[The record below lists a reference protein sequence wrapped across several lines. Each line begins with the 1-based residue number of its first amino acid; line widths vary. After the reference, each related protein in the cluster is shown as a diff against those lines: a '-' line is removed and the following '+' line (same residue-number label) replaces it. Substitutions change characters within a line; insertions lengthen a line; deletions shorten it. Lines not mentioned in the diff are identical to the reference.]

1 MWRTGGQGRAPSVKD
16 GRCRQTFPADPRPKE
31 AARRS
36 VATIATVKFRRA
48 SALLLFLLLT
58 AFTVGSAASAQAS
71 VPGSVLVA
79 AKPGDPEPQP
89 APVTGPLWG
98 VQLDWSK
105 DSAAE
110 YARRLGQPAA
120 LYAHELSLP
129 VQEDEKTFIPQF
141 LEQAG
146 SAGADALITVNP
158 RIPLSQID
166 AEASAGL
173 AQDIKVMA
181 EGFGG
186 RLFIRFAPDMNAGWA
201 AWGQKP
207 VEYIAA
213 FRAVT
218 AAMRGAVE
226 EPVMVWSPFQGRD
239 YPFVQAPDVAQ
250 PGSPGFKVLDTN
262 SDGVWNLEDAA
273 YSPYYPGDDAV
284 DWVGLS
290 AFLDDSAGGPPVNSL
305 PAADGL
311 TRMLGPAQPVRAAV
325 DADFYASYAV
335 ARAKPLLLETGA
347 FYSPAS
353 GGPAE
358 EDIKS
363 AWLSQILAS
372 PAAGYNNVRA
382 VLWNET
388 VELRASGEVAI
399 DWRLT
404 ADPGAASTLAA
415 GLKQADFQ
423 TGAPTAAAGGDA
435 ASSPPGGRVVAG
447 GWAWLAAAAVLALA
461 AALWVLPFRRPAARS
476 WAYQEEH
483 VRDRR
488 VDMLRGMA
496 ILFVVVNHVGL
507 TSLFQLLTQETI
519 GAVSGAEFFV
529 LLSGAVLGMVYGPR
543 VRDNPGDVVDKTTG
557 RSWKLYVTA
566 LTVVMT
572 VFLISLIPLIQSSV
586 LTSFT
591 DQGTGGAGTAAA
603 GRSYDMY
610 SEVEGL
616 LQFPVPAWLIPK
628 ILLLEFGPWQF
639 NIMGLYVVLLLLSPL
654 VLWALS
660 RKLAWLVLLVSAAL
674 YTVGALSRIRLLP
687 SQFEDSFPLLVWQI
701 LFVLGLTAG
710 YYRGPLVEWFSR
722 HKSVLAFCA
731 LLTVFFALF
740 AWSNPYLSNAYD
752 VRLALLPDA
761 LHRTLYSGYFGRTY
775 LGAGR
780 LVNVVLVVITA
791 YTLLTAY
798 WKLLERALGWFL
810 IPLGQATLYVF
821 IIHVFL
827 ILALA
832 NVPALQLGNIWLNT
846 GAYVLVLGLVWTMV
860 KTKFLFRIIPR

>member
-1 MWRTGGQGRAPSVKD
+1 M
-16 GRCRQTFPADPRPKE
+16 
-31 AARRS
+31 
-36 VATIATVKFRRA
+36 RRA
-48 SALLLFLLLT
+48 SALLLFLLVT
-58 AFTVGSAASAQAS
+58 ACMAFTGVSGASARAS
-71 VPGSVLVA
+71 GADQVSGA
-79 AKPGDPEPQP
+79 ADTADREPS
-89 APVTGPLWG
+89 AEAGRGPLWG

-110 YARRLGQPAA
+110 YSRRLGQPAA

-129 VQEDEKTFIPQF
+129 VQQDEKTFIPQF
-141 LEQAG
+141 LEQAE
-146 SAGADALITVNP
+146 SAGAAALITVNP
-158 RIPLSQID
+158 RVPLAQVD
-166 AEASAGL
+166 AEAANGL
-173 AQDIKVMA
+173 ARDIKVMA
-181 EGFGG
+181 NGFSG

-207 VEYIAA
+207 VEYVAA

-218 AAMRGAVE
+218 AAMRGALDK
-226 EPVMVWSPFQGRD
+226 PVLVWSPFQGRD
-239 YPFVQAPDVAQ
+239 YPFVQAPDAAR
-250 PGSPGFKVLDTN
+250 PGSPGFDALDTN
-262 SDGVWNLEDAA
+262 SDGVWDLADAA
-273 YSPYYPGDDAV
+273 YAPYYPGDDAV

-290 AFLDDSAGGPPVNSL
+290 AFHDDSAGGPPVNAL

-311 TRMLGPAQPVRAAV
+311 IRMLGSAQPAGSAA

-335 ARAKPLLLETGA
+335 AKAKPLLLETGA
-347 FYSPAS
+347 FYSPSS

-358 EDIKS
+358 GDIKS
-363 AWLSQILAS
+363 SWLSQTLAS
-372 PAAGYNNVRA
+372 PASGYNNVRA

-404 ADPGAASTLAA
+404 ADPGTASKLATGLGEA
-415 GLKQADFQ
+415 GFLMG
-423 TGAPTAAAGGDA
+423 TPTAGAGGDA
-435 ASSPPGGRVVAG
+435 AGSPSGGRVVAG
-447 GWAWLAAAAVLALA
+447 GWAWLAAAAALVLA
-461 AALWVLPFRRPAARS
+461 AALWVLPFRWPAARS

-507 TSLFQLLTQETI
+507 TSLFQLVTQEAI
-519 GAVSGAEFFV
+519 GTVSGAEFFV

-543 VRDNPGDVVDKTTG
+543 IRDKPGDVVDKTTG

-566 LTVVMT
+566 LAVVMT
-572 VFLISLIPLIQSSV
+572 VFLISLIPLVQSSV

-603 GRSYDMY
+603 GRSYEMY
-610 SEVEGL
+610 SEVQGL

-660 RKLAWLVLLVSAAL
+660 RKLAWLVLLVSTGL
-674 YTVGALSRIRLLP
+674 YAVGALIRIRLLP
-687 SQFEDSFPLLVWQI
+687 SQFEDSFPLMVWQI

-710 YYRGPLVEWFSR
+710 YYRRPLVEWFSR
-722 HKSVLAFCA
+722 HTGVLAVCA
-731 LLTVFFALF
+731 LLTVLFALF

-752 VRLALLPDA
+752 VRLSLLPDA
-761 LHRTLYSGYFGRTY
+761 LHQTLYSGYFGRTY

-780 LVNVVLVVITA
+780 LINVVLVVITA

-821 IIHVFL
+821 IVHVFL

-832 NVPALQLGNIWLNT
+832 NIPALQPGNIWLNT
-846 GAYVLVLGLVWTMV
+846 GAYVLVLGLLWTMV
-860 KTKFLFRIIPR
+860 KTEFLFRIIPR

>member
-1 MWRTGGQGRAPSVKD
+1 VKLPRALS
-16 GRCRQTFPADPRPKE
+16 
-31 AARRS
+31 
-36 VATIATVKFRRA
+36 
-48 SALLLFLLLT
+48 LLLLLLL
-58 AFTVGSAASAQAS
+58 ALPFAAVSGASAQAS
-71 VPGSVLVA
+71 GPGPVFDAAVA
-79 AKPGDPEPQP
+79 ADREP
-89 APVTGPLWG
+89 AAEAGTGPLWG

-110 YARRLGQPAA
+110 YARRLGKPAA

-158 RIPLSQID
+158 RVSLTQVD
-166 AEASAGL
+166 AEASAAL
-173 AQDIKVMA
+173 AQEMKVMA
-181 EGFGG
+181 EGFTG

-201 AWGQKP
+201 PWGQKP
-207 VEYIAA
+207 VEYTAA
-213 FRAVT
+213 FRAVA
-218 AAMRGAVE
+218 AAMRGVLE
-226 EPVMVWSPFQGRD
+226 EPVLVWSPYQGRD

-250 PGSPGFKVLDTN
+250 PGGPGFDALDTN
-262 SDGVWNLEDAA
+262 ADGAWNLEDAA
-273 YSPYYPGDDAV
+273 YAPYYPGDDAV

-290 AFLDDSAGGPPVNSL
+290 AFHDDSAGGPPVNSL

-311 TRMLGPAQPVRAAV
+311 TRMLGPAQPVQAA
-325 DADFYASYAV
+325 ADSNFYASYAV

-358 EDIKS
+358 GDIKR

-372 PAAGYNNVRA
+372 PAAGYNNVGA
-382 VLWNET
+382 VLWKET

-404 ADPGAASTLAA
+404 ADPGTVTTLAT
-415 GLKQADFQ
+415 GLGDANFLMG
-423 TGAPTAAAGGDA
+423 TPTAGGAGDA
-435 ASSPPGGRVVAG
+435 AGSSSGGRAIAG
-447 GWAWLAAAAVLALA
+447 GWAWLAAAAGLMLA
-461 AALWVLPFRRPAARS
+461 AALWILPFRWPAARS
-476 WAYQEEH
+476 WTYQEEH
-483 VRDRR
+483 ARDRR

-543 VRDNPGDVVDKTTG
+543 IRDNLGDVVDKTAG
-557 RSWKLYVTA
+557 RSWKLYATA

-572 VFLISLIPLIQSSV
+572 VFVISLLPLVQSSV
-586 LTSFT
+586 LTAFT
-591 DQGTGGAGTAAA
+591 DQGTGTVGTAAA
-603 GRSYDMY
+603 GRSYDLY
-610 SEVEGL
+610 SEMDGL
-616 LQFPVPAWLIPK
+616 LQFPVPAWLVPK

-654 VLWALS
+654 ILWALS
-660 RKLAWLVLLVSAAL
+660 RKLAWLVLLVSAAV
-674 YTVGALSRIRLLP
+674 YAVGALSRIRVLP
-687 SQFEDSFPLLVWQI
+687 SQFEDSFPLMVWQI

-710 YYRGPLVEWFSR
+710 YYRRPLVEWFSR
-722 HKSVLAFCA
+722 HKGALALCA
-731 LLTVFFALF
+731 LLTVLFALF
-740 AWSNPYLSNAYD
+740 AWSSPYLTNAYD

-761 LHRTLYSGYFGRTY
+761 LHQTLYSDYFGRTF

-780 LVNVVLVVITA
+780 LVNVVVVVITA

-798 WKLLERALGWFL
+798 WTLLERALGWFL

-832 NVPALQLGNIWLNT
+832 NIPALQLGNIWLNT

>member
-1 MWRTGGQGRAPSVKD
+1 M
-16 GRCRQTFPADPRPKE
+16 
-31 AARRS
+31 
-36 VATIATVKFRRA
+36 ATVNLRRA
-48 SALLLFLLLT
+48 LALLLTLLVL
-58 AFTVGSAASAQAS
+58 AFTAVSGASAQAS
-71 VPGSVLVA
+71 GPVQGSGSDSGA
-79 AKPGDPEPQP
+79 AGAADRGPSAEAG
-89 APVTGPLWG
+89 TGPLWG
-98 VQLDWSK
+98 VKLDWSA
-105 DSAAE
+105 DSAAQ
-110 YARRLGQPAA
+110 YARRLGKPAA
-120 LYAHELSLP
+120 LYAHELSMP
-129 VQEDEKTFIPQF
+129 VREDEKRFIPQF

-146 SAGADALITVNP
+146 AAGAAALITVNP
-158 RIPLSQID
+158 RVP
-166 AEASAGL
+166 L
-173 AQDIKVMA
+173 AQVDTETSAELAQEIKVMA
-181 EGFGG
+181 GGFKGQ
-186 RLFIRFAPDMNAGWA
+186 LYIRFAPDMNAGWT

-218 AAMRGAVE
+218 AAMRGTLDD
-226 EPVMVWSPFQGRD
+226 PVMVWSPYQGRD

-250 PGSPGFKVLDTN
+250 PGSPGFGALDTN
-262 SDGVWNLEDAA
+262 SDGVWNLQDAA
-273 YSPYYPGDDAV
+273 YAPYYPGDDAV

-290 AFLDDSAGGPPVNSL
+290 AFHDDSAGGPPVNTL

-311 TRMLGPAQPVRAAV
+311 TRLLGPAQPVQAAV
-325 DADFYASYAV
+325 DSNFYASYAV
-335 ARAKPLLLETGA
+335 GRAKPLLLETGA

-363 AWLSQILAS
+363 AWLSQVFSS
-372 PAAGYNNVRA
+372 PSSGYNHIRA

-404 ADPGAASTLAA
+404 ADPGTTSTLAD
-415 GLKQADFQ
+415 GLGEANFL
-423 TGAPTAAAGGDA
+423 TGTAAAGGGADA
-435 ASSPPGGRVVAG
+435 ASSSSGGRVVSG
-447 GWAWLAAAAVLALA
+447 GWAWLAAGAGLILAAVL
-461 AALWVLPFRRPAARS
+461 WMLPFRWPAVRS
-476 WAYQEEH
+476 WAYQEEN

-543 VRDNPGDVVDKTTG
+543 IRDNLGEVVDKTTG

-572 VFLISLIPLIQSSV
+572 VFVISLIPLIRSSV
-586 LTSFT
+586 LTAFT
-591 DQGTGGAGTAAA
+591 DEGTGAVGSTAA

-610 SEVEGL
+610 SEVDGL

-654 VLWALS
+654 ILWALS

-674 YTVGALSRIRLLP
+674 YTVGALSRIRVLP
-687 SQFEDSFPLLVWQI
+687 SQFEDSFPLMVWQV
-701 LFVLGLTAG
+701 LFVVGLTGG
-710 YYRGPLVEWFSR
+710 YYRRPLVEWFSR

-731 LLTVFFALF
+731 LLTVLFALF

-761 LHRTLYSGYFGRTY
+761 LHQTLYSGYFGRTY

-780 LVNVVLVVITA
+780 LLNVLLVVITA

-832 NVPALQLGNIWLNT
+832 NIPALQLGNIWLNT

>member
-1 MWRTGGQGRAPSVKD
+1 M
-16 GRCRQTFPADPRPKE
+16 
-31 AARRS
+31 
-36 VATIATVKFRRA
+36 RRA

-58 AFTVGSAASAQAS
+58 AFTAGSAASAQAS
-71 VPGSVLVA
+71 VPGPVLVA
-79 AKPGDPEPQP
+79 AGPEDLEPQP
-89 APVTGPLWG
+89 APGTGPLWG

-146 SAGADALITVNP
+146 SAGANALITVNP
-158 RIPLSQID
+158 RVPLAQVD
-166 AEASAGL
+166 AETSAEL
-173 AQDIKVMA
+173 AREIRGMA
-181 EGFGG
+181 EGFAG

-201 AWGQKP
+201 AWGQQP

-213 FRAVT
+213 FRTVT
-218 AAMRGAVE
+218 DAMRGTLE

-239 YPFVQAPDVAQ
+239 YPFDRAPDGAQ
-250 PGSPGFKVLDTN
+250 PGSPGFEALDTN
-262 SDGVWNLEDAA
+262 SDGAWNREDAA
-273 YSPYYPGDDAV
+273 YAPYYPGDDAV

-290 AFLDDSAGGPPVNSL
+290 AFHDESGGGPPVNSL

-311 TRMLGPAQPVRAAV
+311 NRMLGPAQPVGPAA
-325 DADFYASYAV
+325 DSDFYASYAV

-358 EDIKS
+358 RDIKS
-363 AWLSQILAS
+363 AWLNQILAS
-372 PAAGYNNVRA
+372 PSAGYNNVRA

-404 ADPGAASTLAA
+404 ADPGAASALAA
-415 GLKQADFQ
+415 GLGEASFLMG
-423 TGAPTAAAGGDA
+423 TPTAEAGDA
-435 ASSPPGGRVVAG
+435 VNSPAGGRVVSG
-447 GWAWLAAAAVLALA
+447 GWAWLAAAAGLMLA
-461 AALWVLPFRRPAARS
+461 AALWVLPFRLPAARS
-476 WAYQEEH
+476 WAYQDEH

-529 LLSGAVLGMVYGPR
+529 LFSGGVLGMVYGPR
-543 VRDNPGDVVDKTTG
+543 IRDNLGDVVDKTTG

-572 VFLISLIPLIQSSV
+572 VFLISLVPLIQSSV

-639 NIMGLYVVLLLLSPL
+639 NIMGLYVVLLLLSPV

-674 YTVGALSRIRLLP
+674 YIVGALSRIRVLP
-687 SQFEDSFPLLVWQI
+687 SQFEDSFPLMVWQI

-710 YYRGPLVEWFSR
+710 YYRRPLVEWFSR
-722 HKSVLAFCA
+722 HKGVLAFCA
-731 LLTVFFALF
+731 LLTVLFALF

-761 LHRTLYSGYFGRTY
+761 LHQTLYSGYFGRTY

-780 LVNVVLVVITA
+780 LINVVLVVITA

-832 NVPALQLGNIWLNT
+832 NIPALQLGNIWLNT

>member
-1 MWRTGGQGRAPSVKD
+1 MNL
-16 GRCRQTFPADPRPKE
+16 
-31 AARRS
+31 
-36 VATIATVKFRRA
+36 RRA
-48 SALLLFLLLT
+48 LSLLLFLLLVPT
-58 AFTVGSAASAQAS
+58 FAAVSGASAQAS
-71 VPGSVLVA
+71 GPGPIFDA
-79 AKPGDPEPQP
+79 AEAADREP
-89 APVTGPLWG
+89 AAEAGTGPAWG
-98 VQLDWSK
+98 VQLDWST
-105 DSAAE
+105 DSAAQ
-110 YARRLGQPAA
+110 YARRLGKPAA
-120 LYAHELSLP
+120 LYAHELSMP
-129 VQEDEKTFIPQF
+129 VREDEKRFIPQF
-141 LEQAG
+141 LGQAG

-158 RIPLSQID
+158 RVP
-166 AEASAGL
+166 L
-173 AQDIKVMA
+173 AQVDTVTSAELAQEIKVMA
-181 EGFGG
+181 DGFKGQ
-186 RLFIRFAPDMNAGWA
+186 LYIRFAPDMNAGWT

-207 VEYIAA
+207 VEYIGA
-213 FRAVT
+213 FRAVA
-218 AAMRGAVE
+218 AAMRGE
-226 EPVMVWSPFQGRD
+226 LDEPLMVWSPFQGRG
-239 YPFVQAPDVAQ
+239 YPFVQAPDAAQ
-250 PGSPGFKVLDTN
+250 PGSPGFEALDTN
-262 SDGVWNLEDAA
+262 SDGVWNLADAA
-273 YSPYYPGDDAV
+273 YAPYYPGDDAV

-290 AFLDDSAGGPPVNSL
+290 AFHDDSAGGPPVNTL
-305 PAADGL
+305 PAVDGL
-311 TRMLGPAQPVRAAV
+311 TRMLGPAQPVQTAV
-325 DADFYASYAV
+325 DSNFYASYAV
-335 ARAKPLLLETGA
+335 DRAKPLLLETGA

-363 AWLSQILAS
+363 AWLSQVLSS
-372 PAAGYNNVRA
+372 PVSGYNHIRA

-388 VELRASGEVAI
+388 VELRVSGEVAI

-404 ADPGAASTLAA
+404 ADPGTTSTLAN
-415 GLKQADFQ
+415 GLEGSHFL
-423 TGAPTAAAGGDA
+423 TGTAATGEGGNA
-435 ASSPPGGRVVAG
+435 ANSASGGKIISG
-447 GWAWLAAAAVLALA
+447 GWAWLAAAAGLALA
-461 AALWVLPFRRPAARS
+461 TVLWVLPFRWAAARS
-476 WAYQEEH
+476 WAYQDEN

-543 VRDNPGDVVDKTTG
+543 VRDNLGDVVDKTTG

-572 VFLISLIPLIQSSV
+572 VFVISLIPLIQSSV
-586 LTSFT
+586 LTAFT
-591 DQGTGGAGTAAA
+591 DEGTGAVGSAAA
-603 GRSYDMY
+603 GRSYDLY
-610 SEVEGL
+610 SGVEGL

-654 VLWALS
+654 ILWALS
-660 RKLAWLVLLVSAAL
+660 RKLAWLVLLVSGAL
-674 YTVGALSRIRLLP
+674 YTVGALSRIRVLP
-687 SQFEDSFPLLVWQI
+687 SQFEDSFPLLVWQV
-701 LFVLGLTAG
+701 LFVVGLTAG
-710 YYRGPLVEWFSR
+710 YNRRPLVEWFSR
-722 HKSVLAFCA
+722 HKSVLAFCT
-731 LLTVFFALF
+731 LLTVLFALF

-761 LHRTLYSGYFGRTY
+761 LHQTLYSGYFGRTY

-780 LVNVVLVVITA
+780 LLNVLLVVITA

-832 NVPALQLGNIWLNT
+832 NIPALQLGNIWLNT
-846 GAYVLVLGLVWTMV
+846 GAYVLVLGLVWAMV